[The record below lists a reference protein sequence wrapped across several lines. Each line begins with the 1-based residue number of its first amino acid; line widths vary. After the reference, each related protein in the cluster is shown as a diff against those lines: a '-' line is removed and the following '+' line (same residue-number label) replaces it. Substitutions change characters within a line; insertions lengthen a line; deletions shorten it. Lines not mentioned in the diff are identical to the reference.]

1 MGAKIFVDFTK
12 YSFEHAI
19 IKLKKELEQIVNEEK
34 TTAINSTVEK
44 NKFDSSRERTFMS
57 DSNVVDK
64 SSELASGETQIII
77 PSNNKIE
84 SWNNEKVK
92 EWLNQIAVDR
102 LILHELTDFDGEML
116 EELNR
121 IRKTASEYF
130 YRTIS
135 KNSQVKLNQV
145 THFSKHLRKLFD

>member
-19 IKLKKELEQIVNEEK
+19 IKLKKELDQILNEEK
-34 TTAINSTVEK
+34 ANSINSTK
-44 NKFDSSRERTFMS
+44 LDSSRERTFIS
-57 DSNVVDK
+57 DLKTVDK
-64 SSELASGETQIII
+64 SSELALTETQIII
-77 PSNNKIE
+77 PSNNKID

-116 EELNR
+116 EELNY

-130 YRTIS
+130 YRAIS
-135 KNSQVKLNQV
+135 KNSQVKLIQV
-145 THFSKHLRKLFD
+145 TRFSKHLRKLFD